1 MLDKVIPDDD
11 ANQYFSIRK
20 KHFFIWFIILLV
32 CLWIGIRYLFLHGFY
47 MGFVPPPEPAPPL
60 SQELISRFNQLEDK
74 LNKTINDVNEVYNF
88 KEKLEKQLPPSNKVS
103 KGKDNKGGK
112 YLPLNKFNLA
122 SEDYEPLN
130 SFKKI
135 EVALE
140 QINEE
145 VPLLKQQISSSI
157 LFQTNLPEGVPVIGK
172 YMLSSGFGERID
184 PFTSQPSFHPGVD
197 IASEL
202 GTPVVAAAKG
212 KVTKINS
219 MNDKSGY
226 GNYIEITHPNKVS
239 TLYGHL
245 SEILVK
251 ENQFLQKGEII
262 GLVGDTGRSTGPHLH
277 FEVQI
282 DGKAVD
288 PMAIISPIAM
298 KPNPI
303 SLSSI
308 NSEMKTKCAP
318 LLAIVKDESAIKYKE
333 CLANKGKNIKDS
345 LLAVQKDN
353 PVVNKQDRIKLQDD
367 CTYVDQEMKLQTTQ
381 SAKCQNK
388 LTSES
393 GQ

>member
-1 MLDKVIPDDD
+1 MLDKVTDDN

-20 KHFFIWFIILLV
+20 KHFFIWFLILV
-32 CLWIGIRYLFLHGFY
+32 ICACIGIRYLFLHGFY
-47 MGFVPPPEPAPPL
+47 VGFVPPPEPAPPL

-74 LNKTINDVNEVYNF
+74 LNKTINDVNEVYSF
-88 KEKLEKQLPPSNKVS
+88 KEKLEKQLPPNNKAI

-112 YLPLNKFNLA
+112 YLPLDKFNLA

-135 EVALE
+135 ELAIE
-140 QINEE
+140 QIDEE
-145 VPLLKQQISSSI
+145 VPFLKQQISSSI
-157 LFQTNLPEGVPVIGK
+157 LFQTNLPEGVPVVGK
-172 YMLSSGFGERID
+172 YMLSSGFGDRID

-202 GTPVVAAAKG
+202 GTPVVSAAKG
-212 KVTKINS
+212 KVTKINLNS
-219 MNDKSGY
+219 DKSGY
-226 GNYIEITHPNKVS
+226 GNYIEITHPNKIS

-251 ENQFLQKGEII
+251 ENQVLQKGEII

-318 LLAIVKDESAIKYKE
+318 LLAIVKDESAVKYKE
-333 CLANKGKNIKDS
+333 CLTNKGKNIKES
-345 LLAVQKDN
+345 LLALQKEN
-353 PVVNKQDRIKLQDD
+353 PVVSKQDRIKLQDD
-367 CTYVDQEMKLQTTQ
+367 CTFVDSEMKLQTSQ
-381 SAKCQNK
+381 STSCQNK
-388 LTSES
+388 FTTES
-393 GQ
+393 SQ

>member
-1 MLDKVIPDDD
+1 MLDKVTDDN

-20 KHFFIWFIILLV
+20 KHFFIWFLILVICV
-32 CLWIGIRYLFLHGFY
+32 CIGIRYLFLHGFY
-47 MGFVPPPEPAPPL
+47 VGFVPPPEPAPPL

-74 LNKTINDVNEVYNF
+74 LNKTINDVNEVYSF
-88 KEKLEKQLPPSNKVS
+88 KEKLEKQLPPNNKAI

-112 YLPLNKFNLA
+112 YLPLDKFNLA

-135 EVALE
+135 ELAIE
-140 QINEE
+140 QIDEE
-145 VPLLKQQISSSI
+145 VPFLKQQISSSI
-157 LFQTNLPEGVPVIGK
+157 LFQTNLPEGVPVVGK
-172 YMLSSGFGERID
+172 YMLSSGFGDRID

-197 IASEL
+197 IVTEL
-202 GTPVVAAAKG
+202 GTPVVSAAKG
-212 KVTKINS
+212 KVTKINLNS
-219 MNDKSGY
+219 DKSGY
-226 GNYIEITHPNKVS
+226 GNYIEITHPNKIS

-251 ENQFLQKGEII
+251 ENQVLQKGEII

-318 LLAIVKDESAIKYKE
+318 LLAIVKDESAVKYKE
-333 CLANKGKNIKDS
+333 CLANKGKNIKES
-345 LLAVQKDN
+345 LLALQKDN
-353 PVVNKQDRIKLQDD
+353 PVVSKQDRIKLQDD
-367 CTYVDQEMKLQTTQ
+367 CTFVDSEMKLQTSQ
-381 SAKCQNK
+381 STSCQNK
-388 LTSES
+388 FTTES
-393 GQ
+393 SQ

>member
-1 MLDKVIPDDD
+1 MLDKVTDDN

-20 KHFFIWFIILLV
+20 KHFFIWFLILV
-32 CLWIGIRYLFLHGFY
+32 ICAFIGIRYLFLHGFY
-47 MGFVPPPEPAPPL
+47 VGFVPPPEPAPPL

-74 LNKTINDVNEVYNF
+74 LNKTINDVNEVYSF
-88 KEKLEKQLPPSNKVS
+88 KEKLEKELPPNKKAI

-112 YLPLNKFNLA
+112 YLPLDNFNLA

-135 EVALE
+135 ELAIE

-145 VPLLKQQISSSI
+145 MPFLKQQISSSI
-157 LFQTNLPEGVPVIGK
+157 LFQTNLPEGVPVVGK
-172 YMLSSGFGERID
+172 YMLSSGFGDRID

-197 IASEL
+197 IVSEL
-202 GTPVVAAAKG
+202 GTPVVSAAKG
-212 KVTKINS
+212 KVTKINLNS
-219 MNDKSGY
+219 DKTGY
-226 GNYIEITHPNKVS
+226 GNYIEITHPNKIS

-251 ENQFLQKGEII
+251 ENQVLQKGEII

-308 NSEMKTKCAP
+308 DSEMKTKCAP
-318 LLAIVKDESAIKYKE
+318 LLAIVKDESAVKYKE
-333 CLANKGKNIKDS
+333 CLANKDKNIKES
-345 LLAVQKDN
+345 LLALQRDN
-353 PVVNKQDRIKLQDD
+353 PVLSKQDRIKLQDD
-367 CTYVDQEMKLQTTQ
+367 CTYVDSEMKLQISQ
-381 SAKCQNK
+381 STSCQNK

-393 GQ
+393 SQ